1 MKSRERATPRESFEG
16 ALFSVAR
23 AYGFTTPP
31 VAITR
36 KEVAAAHEVFGED
49 VALIATVAGKMG
61 PVKQTTQAWGV
72 SKRSGGSAIVFV
84 AASPKVSI
92 AQAFVVKAALG
103 AAESGGINDAK
114 VLISS
119 VGDAESRKRYLREVG
134 NFFKKYS
141 KEIPEDVLLQ
151 TASNLDAAVD
161 LLLRSE
167 HPLAD
172 SLPRTIDYLSES
184 SRKIMLET
192 ITLFERLGIAYE
204 LEARLPFTPDVSR
217 ELVFAIQGVD
227 ASGEVV
233 RVAQGGRIEDSRL
246 KKQEHEVVGIALSVP
261 HQVDPRSAK
270 SQAPIPACFVVHV
283 GEAAKLKAF
292 TLLDSLWR
300 AQVSLGQA
308 LLAETIQ
315 DQMGRAKESQARYIA
330 IIGQREALDNTVIV
344 KNVATELQE
353 TMALDKLPGR
363 MSRVRT

>member
-23 AYGFTTPP
+23 AYGFSTPP
-31 VAITR
+31 VQLTR
-36 KEVAAAHEVFGED
+36 KEVTEAGEVFGED
-49 VALIATVAGKMG
+49 AALIATVAGKMG
-61 PVKQTTQAWGV
+61 PVTQTTQAWGV

-103 AAESGGINDAK
+103 AAESSGIQNTK

-119 VGDAESRKRYLREVG
+119 VGDAESRKRYLRELG

-141 KEIPEDVLLQ
+141 KELPEDIAKHALEN
-151 TASNLDAAVD
+151 ADAAAD
-161 LLLRSE
+161 ALLRSG
-167 HPLAD
+167 HPLAE

-192 ITLFERLGIAYE
+192 ITLFERLGITYE
-204 LEARLPFTPDVSR
+204 LEARLPYTPDVSR
-217 ELVFAIQGVD
+217 ELVFAIEGSD
-227 ASGEVV
+227 STGETV
-233 RVAQGGRIEDSRL
+233 RVAQGGRIEDNRT

-261 HQVDPRSAK
+261 YPVDPKSPSA
-270 SQAPIPACFVVHV
+270 STPTPACFVVHV

-315 DQMGRAKESQARYIA
+315 EQMNRAAASNARYVA

-344 KNVATELQE
+344 KNVATQLQE
-353 TMALDKLPGR
+353 TIELDKLPGR
-363 MSRVRT
+363 MSRVRV